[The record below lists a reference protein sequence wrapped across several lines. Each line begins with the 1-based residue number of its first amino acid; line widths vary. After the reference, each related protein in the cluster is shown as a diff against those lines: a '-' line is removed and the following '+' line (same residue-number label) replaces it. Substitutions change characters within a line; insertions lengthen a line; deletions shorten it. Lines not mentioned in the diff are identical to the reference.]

1 MDVQSKKKSLWGSFK
16 NTYLRPK
23 NLKNFWKNLRKDNLS
38 KDLIDT
44 LNLYINSES
53 YKMSSK
59 YWRHLT
65 INQLGLLANKK
76 YNDKSNLIAQ
86 EYFTFSYI
94 NDSLIQDTFNNIKN
108 SKIKIDVNLFKKQDN
123 FTISQS
129 INHNII
135 LLMLYENIK
144 NKKIFNLFKSIKK
157 NNNPDIKT
165 PSLNINGTELTQ
177 DELNSLFEYEEIEKL
192 LDKIKNKDLNFLE
205 IGSGE
210 GRTAKMNLLLNKNIK
225 RYVIADIPPAI
236 NYCFNNLKSTF
247 PEKKISTAFN
257 INNEKD
263 LLKFMYQNDVMFI
276 FPHQLN
282 YFSKKTFDISIA
294 IDCLH
299 EMEKNIIKEYMNIF
313 ELTSRSLY
321 FKVWEKA
328 GLPYSFNKHY
338 SVHNKDDYFIKDA
351 WKEHLKQRCLY
362 PSNYFQ
368 LGYEF

>member
-1 MDVQSKKKSLWGSFK
+1 MDIQSKKKSLWSSFK
-16 NTYLRPK
+16 NSYLRSRD
-23 NLKNFWKNLRKDNLS
+23 LKKYWEKLKKDNLS

-44 LNLYINSES
+44 FNLYINSES

-59 YWRHLT
+59 FWRHLV

-76 YNDKSNLIAQ
+76 LNDKSNLISQ

-94 NDSLIQDTFNNIKN
+94 NDSLVEDAFNNIKN
-108 SKIKIDVNLFKKQDN
+108 MQVKLDVNLFKKQDN

-144 NKKIFNLFKSIKK
+144 HKKIFNEFQLTKNKSILNNKK
-157 NNNPDIKT
+157 
-165 PSLNINGTELTQ
+165 PSLNINSIEFTQ
-177 DELNSLFEYEEIEKL
+177 DELNSLFEYEKIDNL
-192 LDKIKNKDLNFLE
+192 LKKISNKNLNILE

-210 GRTAKMNLLLNKNIK
+210 GRTAKTNLLLNKNINK
-225 RYVIADIPPAI
+225 YVIADIPPAI
-236 NYCFNNLKSTF
+236 NQCFVNLKSSF
-247 PEKKISTAFN
+247 PEKKIVTGYN
-257 INNEKD
+257 IDNTKD
-263 LLKFMYQNDVMFI
+263 LLSIMEKNDVLFI

-282 YFSKKTFDISIA
+282 YFPEKVFDISIA

-299 EMEKNIIKEYMNIF
+299 EMEKDTIKKFMNLF
-313 ELTSRSLY
+313 EFTSRLLY

-328 GLPYSFNKHY
+328 GLPYSFNKFY
-338 SVHNKDDYFIKDA
+338 SIHNKKDYFIKES
-351 WKEHLKQRCLY
+351 WKEHLKKRCLY
-362 PSNYFQ
+362 PSNYFE

>member
-1 MDVQSKKKSLWGSFK
+1 MDIQSKKKSLWSSFK
-16 NTYLRPK
+16 NTYLRSR
-23 NLKNFWKNLRKDNLS
+23 NLKKFWNNLDKGNLPE
-38 KDLIDT
+38 DLIET
-44 LNLYINSES
+44 FNLFINSES

-59 YWRHLT
+59 FWKHLV

-76 YNDKSNLIAQ
+76 YEGKSNLISQ

-94 NDSLIQDTFNNIKN
+94 NDSLIEESFNNIRN
-108 SKIKIDVNLFKKQDN
+108 SKVKLDVNLFKKQDN

-135 LLMLYENIK
+135 LLLLYENIK
-144 NKKIFNLFKSIKK
+144 NKKIFNEFKSIKNK
-157 NNNPDIKT
+157 NATNIKKL
-165 PSLNINGTELTQ
+165 SLNIDGMEFTQ
-177 DELNSLFEYEEIEKL
+177 DELNSLFEYEEINKL
-192 LDKIKNKDLNFLE
+192 LNKIQDKSFNILE

-210 GRTAKMNLLLNKNIK
+210 GRTAKTNLLLNKRIK
-225 RYVIADIPPAI
+225 KYVIADIPPAI
-236 NYCFNNLKSTF
+236 NGCYKNLKNTF
-247 PEKKISTAFN
+247 PEKKIITAFN
-257 INNEKD
+257 INKSEDLIEIMEK
-263 LLKFMYQNDVMFI
+263 NDVIFV

-282 YFSKKTFDISIA
+282 FLPEKIFDLSIA

-299 EMEKNIIKEYMNIF
+299 EMEKDIIKRYMNLF
-313 ELTSRSLY
+313 EFSSKMLY

-328 GLPYSFNKHY
+328 GLPYSFNKQY
-338 SVHNKDDYFIKDA
+338 SVHNKKDYFIKDT